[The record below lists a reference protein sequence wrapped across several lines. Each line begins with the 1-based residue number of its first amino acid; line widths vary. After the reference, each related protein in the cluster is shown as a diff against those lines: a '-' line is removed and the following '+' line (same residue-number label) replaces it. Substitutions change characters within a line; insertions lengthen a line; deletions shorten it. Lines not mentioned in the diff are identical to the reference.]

1 MYVSFTE
8 EIPFLVICFQ
18 KKQVHVFKD
27 VNTKIII
34 ESLAV
39 IAKSTKQINKQKIGK
54 NLNDYEWVLGYLN

>member
-1 MYVSFTE
+1 M
-8 EIPFLVICFQ
+8 
-18 KKQVHVFKD
+18 FKD

-54 NLNDYEWVLGYLN
+54 NLNDYE